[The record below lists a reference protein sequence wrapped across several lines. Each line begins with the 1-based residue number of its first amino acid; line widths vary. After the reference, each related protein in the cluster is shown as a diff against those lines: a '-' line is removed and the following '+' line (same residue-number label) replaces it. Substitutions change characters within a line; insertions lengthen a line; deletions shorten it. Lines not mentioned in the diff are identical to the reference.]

1 MVILLIVFFAWAE
14 YAQADFEHLKRFFVL
29 FFQMTRKIYACD
41 YKLVVYTDENSLLTT
56 PRGFWS

>member
-14 YAQADFEHLKRFFVL
+14 YAQADFEHPKRFFF
-29 FFQMTRKIYACD
+29 FFQKTRNIYACD

-56 PRGFWS
+56 PRGFLS